1 MGFLEIADHVGLLQW
16 HHRQQRAARRDIG
29 ADAQLAAADLAVEG
43 RAEFAVGEVQAGLVA
58 SRLHALQVATGLA
71 DAGFEDAH
79 LLARGIH
86 CGLALGQPGAGGI
99 DPRLRLLGVLQAAG
113 ALAGEGLVA
122 ALLVT
127 GEDQLGLLGADLG
140 PRLFDQ
146 RLLALQVGLGIGQV
160 GLGTEHVGFG
170 GGQGGA
176 EVAVVEAGEQL
187 AGLDRL
193 VVLDQNVLDEA
204 GDFRRDQGEI
214 GVHIGVV
221 GALHDPWGEQ
231 VEQQVDQ

>member
-1 MGFLEIADHVGLLQW
+1 M
-16 HHRQQRAARRDIG
+16 
-29 ADAQLAAADLAVEG
+29 
-43 RAEFAVGEVQAGLVA
+43 
-58 SRLHALQVATGLA
+58 
-71 DAGFEDAH
+71 
-79 LLARGIH
+79 
-86 CGLALGQPGAGGI
+86 
-99 DPRLRLLGVLQAAG
+99 
-113 ALAGEGLVA
+113 
-122 ALLVT
+122 T

-146 RLLALQVGLGIGQV
+146 RLLAFAGWPRHWPGWPRH
-160 GLGTEHVGFG
+160 EHVGFG

>member
-1 MGFLEIADHVGLLQW
+1 M
-16 HHRQQRAARRDIG
+16 
-29 ADAQLAAADLAVEG
+29 
-43 RAEFAVGEVQAGLVA
+43 
-58 SRLHALQVATGLA
+58 
-71 DAGFEDAH
+71 
-79 LLARGIH
+79 
-86 CGLALGQPGAGGI
+86 
-99 DPRLRLLGVLQAAG
+99 
-113 ALAGEGLVA
+113 
-122 ALLVT
+122 T

-221 GALHDPWGEQ
+221 GARHDQWGEQ

>member
-1 MGFLEIADHVGLLQW
+1 M
-16 HHRQQRAARRDIG
+16 RSRRAWSRR
-29 ADAQLAAADLAVEG
+29 ACMRCRSPRAWPTRASRTLTCLRVASTAAGPSASRALAVSI
-43 RAEFAVGEVQAGLVA
+43 RDCACWAFC
-58 SRLHALQVATGLA
+58 RLPA
-71 DAGFEDAH
+71 
-79 LLARGIH
+79 
-86 CGLALGQPGAGGI
+86 P
-99 DPRLRLLGVLQAAG
+99 
-113 ALAGEGLVA
+113 AGEGLVA

-146 RLLALQVGLGIGQV
+146 RLLALQVGLGIGEV

-231 VEQQVDQ
+231 VGTGRPAGSGPAGRRAAGCPCAK

>member
-1 MGFLEIADHVGLLQW
+1 M
-16 HHRQQRAARRDIG
+16 
-29 ADAQLAAADLAVEG
+29 
-43 RAEFAVGEVQAGLVA
+43 
-58 SRLHALQVATGLA
+58 
-71 DAGFEDAH
+71 
-79 LLARGIH
+79 
-86 CGLALGQPGAGGI
+86 
-99 DPRLRLLGVLQAAG
+99 
-113 ALAGEGLVA
+113 
-122 ALLVT
+122 
-127 GEDQLGLLGADLG
+127 
-140 PRLFDQ
+140 
-146 RLLALQVGLGIGQV
+146 QVGLGIGQV